1 MEHPRTALPYVE
13 RHKARGYDYDES
25 FSPEVNPYRAMVWRL
40 EQRALDQILQVHLGG
55 AEIDLLDFACGT
67 GRILRHLVGR
77 VKSATGVD
85 VSSAMM
91 EVAREAAPEAELLE
105 ADLTGEDA
113 LGQRQFNLI
122 TAFRFFPNA
131 EPDLRRAVFGVL
143 ARHLSKN
150 GVLVF
155 NNHKNRNSLRR
166 RIVRLT
172 GREVQRGT
180 MTHQEVEDLLAHAGL
195 RVVEQIP
202 LATLPVSER
211 HPLLPIS
218 AVEPIERGL
227 SRLPVLS
234 GVAQHITYVCA
245 RSS

>member
-1 MEHPRTALPYVE
+1 
-13 RHKARGYDYDES
+13 
-25 FSPEVNPYRAMVWRL
+25 
-40 EQRALDQILQVHLGG
+40 
-55 AEIDLLDFACGT
+55 
-67 GRILRHLVGR
+67 
-77 VKSATGVD
+77 
-85 VSSAMM
+85 
-91 EVAREAAPEAELLE
+91 
-105 ADLTGEDA
+105 
-113 LGQRQFNLI
+113 
-122 TAFRFFPNA
+122 
-131 EPDLRRAVFGVL
+131 VL

-180 MTHQEVEDLLAHAGL
+180 MTHQEVEDLLAQAGL

-234 GVAQHITYVCA
+234 GVAQHIIYVCA
-245 RSS
+245 RTS